1 MSEKA
6 AADKPLRRDAE
17 ENRQRLL
24 AAGAA
29 VFAEHGLEATMD
41 DVAERAGVGVGT
53 AYRRF
58 ANREELLDA
67 LFRARIAELDEIM
80 DRAAA
85 APDPWQGILVY
96 LRDTV
101 ALTAGDRGLRELMLS
116 PPAGL
121 EFVDD
126 ARLRLGPKIDDL
138 VARAHEAG
146 QLRAGVESSDL
157 VLAVLMLSTV
167 ADYRPDQPEPPWH
180 RYFELVVGGLH
191 AEAGGPLPG
200 VALTA
205 QETDEL
211 MKAQYRFR
219 RRR

>member
-6 AADKPLRRDAE
+6 AAEKPLRRDAE

-24 AAGAA
+24 AAAGA

-41 DVAERAGVGVGT
+41 DVAARAGVGVGT

-67 LFRARIAELDEIM
+67 LFRARIKELDEIM

-85 APDPWQGILVY
+85 ASDPWQGILVY

-121 EFVDD
+121 DFVDD
-126 ARLRLGPKIDDL
+126 ARLRLGPKIDEL
-138 VARAHEAG
+138 VARAHAAG

-157 VLAVLMLSTV
+157 VLVVLMLSAV
-167 ADYRPDQPEPPWH
+167 ADYRSDERDPPWH
-180 RYFELVVGGLH
+180 RYFELVVGGLN

-205 QETDEL
+205 LEADEL
-211 MKAQYRFR
+211 MKTQYQFR